1 MLRRFGLSISPGFRW
16 ECLTIRTVSRFPQG
30 CPYGKPDEQQ
40 YDIGFLEKVAEA
52 MLKHSEAVTEVP
64 V

>member
-1 MLRRFGLSISPGFRW
+1 
-16 ECLTIRTVSRFPQG
+16 VSRFPQG